1 MDEDGR
7 IIGGEWI
14 NGRSADGRVDFRK
27 QPDFLWYPTGPR
39 GYVRLQRDPMVRDP
53 KKNPH
58 VSYAKVLKL
67 FEKATQL
74 KSSSRRFN
82 RRFERA

>member
-14 NGRSADGRVDFRK
+14 NGRSADGRGRFSE

-39 GYVRLQRDPMVRDP
+39 PNPPSEGPHGARDP

-74 KSSSRRFN
+74 Q
-82 RRFERA
+82 E